1 MSWMKRTSLGL
12 VVGSFALAA
21 ILGASLGV
29 AVAKHSTTVTGV
41 CPNGS
46 PGCNTNN
53 FVGTIR
59 SGSVSPSS
67 FTSCIP
73 AGTWEAIYIWDGPT
87 QEWRHFFNTTKFPAY
102 INASQAGGIDQIPGF
117 AGVVLI
123 MTAGTPATSITL
135 LDSNSETCN

>member
-21 ILGASLGV
+21 ILGGSLGV
-29 AVAKHSTTVTGV
+29 AVAKHATTVTGV
-41 CPNGS
+41 CPGGS

-59 SGSVSPSS
+59 SNAVSPAT
-67 FTSCIP
+67 FTQCIP

-87 QEWRHFFNTTKFPAY
+87 QEWRHYFNQTKFPAY
-102 INASQAGGIDQIPGF
+102 VNSIQAGGIDQIPGF

-123 MTAGTPATSITL
+123 MTLGTPAGPVTL
-135 LDSNSETCN
+135 LDSNGDTC